1 MTICCELLV
10 ARVGY
15 PVVTSKQSPRQGRS
29 PRARR
34 NVAQRSR
41 QNGGEMKTQSHSL
54 RLGAAVAL
62 AAVLFLPPPR
72 ASHAAGIPVSD
83 SAALARLISQL
94 TQMGQ
99 IYTRQNEELTQA
111 IRLVQSLTNAT
122 AYGTSLDTAALAA
135 LRTALPAEM
144 SNLNSLHITGHAT
157 TARSVALFNTLTD
170 RYGLMEPDAYN
181 PADPTT
187 TAAQAWRANR
197 NAQLATAVS
206 TQVVYDSLEER
217 EAFYTTAM
225 SELDTRAELKE
236 SVDLLARLTA
246 ENGRLLMDL
255 IRVQAQAA
263 QATVATRLNEET
275 HRAKMR
281 KVGAYVDTDYPW

>member
-1 MTICCELLV
+1 MTICCELL
-10 ARVGY
+10 AALVGY
-15 PVVTSKQSPRQGRS
+15 PVVS

-34 NVAQRSR
+34 NVAQRS
-41 QNGGEMKTQSHSL
+41 SSL
-54 RLGAAVAL
+54 RLGAGLAL
-62 AAVLFLPPPR
+62 AALLFFPPP
-72 ASHAAGIPVSD
+72 AAVHAQGIPVND
-83 SAALARLISQL
+83 SAAIVQLLAQITSL
-94 TQMGQ
+94 GN
-99 IYTRQNEELTQA
+99 IYTRQNDELTQA
-111 IRLVQSLTNAT
+111 LRLVQSLTNAT
-122 AYGTSLDTAALAA
+122 TYGTSLDTAALAA

-157 TARSVALFNTLTD
+157 TARSVALFNTLSD

-197 NAQLATAVS
+197 DAQLATAVS
-206 TQVVYDSLEER
+206 TQVVYDSLAER
-217 EAFYTTAM
+217 EEFYERAM
-225 SELDTRAELKE
+225 TELDTREDLKQ
-236 SVDLLARLTA
+236 SVDLLARVTA

-263 QATVATRLNEET
+263 QANVATRLHEET

-281 KVGAYVDTDYPW
+281 KVGAYEDKEMADW